1 MTWLFP
7 RRRRVPDDG
16 HQTIQL
22 NTKAGAAS
30 TPVDG
35 NLPVS
40 VNSSATHVHEG
51 DIVGIRTL
59 PVWKPIE
66 QANGRRRRCEQCH
79 LYAVFVE

>member
-1 MTWLFP
+1 
-7 RRRRVPDDG
+7 
-16 HQTIQL
+16 
-22 NTKAGAAS
+22 
-30 TPVDG
+30 VDG

-40 VNSSATHVHEG
+40 VSSSATHVHDG

>member
-1 MTWLFP
+1 M
-7 RRRRVPDDG
+7 
-16 HQTIQL
+16 
-22 NTKAGAAS
+22 S
-30 TPVDG
+30 
-35 NLPVS
+35 VS
-40 VNSSATHVHEG
+40 SSATHVHDG